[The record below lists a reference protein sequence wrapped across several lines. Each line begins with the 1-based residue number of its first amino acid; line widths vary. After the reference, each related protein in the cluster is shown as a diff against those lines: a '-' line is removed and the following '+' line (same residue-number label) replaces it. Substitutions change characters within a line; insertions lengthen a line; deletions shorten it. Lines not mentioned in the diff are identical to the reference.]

1 MTAADRLLLQA
12 YGPLLDRM
20 AEAER
25 LLAVVGEELKEAQR
39 IVDGIAA
46 LTTTQR

>member
-1 MTAADRLLLQA
+1 VTAADRLLLEG

-20 AEAER
+20 AKAER
-25 LLAVVGEELKEAQR
+25 LLAIVNAELEEAQR